1 MDVVDK
7 TKEIKYIID
16 NFDFV
21 FFSRPKRFGKS
32 ITLDTIALLFSKGL
46 EPYFKDTYI
55 AGNNEDGSP
64 RWDGVIYPVV
74 RLDFS
79 KIRADELSEFR
90 QLFVAQLNIY
100 NKAFGLDK
108 SALNVNIAQT
118 FEEFTCNI
126 IEKYPKG
133 FVLLVDE
140 YDAPLN
146 ALIDDIEKFEI
157 LRKEIRDF
165 YATIK
170 SDTVSQTIRF
180 MLVTGITRFKDVSI
194 FSAGSNI
201 VDISYDSNIAT
212 IVGYT
217 REEM

>member
-1 MDVVDK
+1 MLVDK
-7 TKEIKYIID
+7 TKEILYLLKKYK
-16 NFDFV
+16 FA
-21 FFSRPKRFGKS
+21 FFSRPRRFGKS